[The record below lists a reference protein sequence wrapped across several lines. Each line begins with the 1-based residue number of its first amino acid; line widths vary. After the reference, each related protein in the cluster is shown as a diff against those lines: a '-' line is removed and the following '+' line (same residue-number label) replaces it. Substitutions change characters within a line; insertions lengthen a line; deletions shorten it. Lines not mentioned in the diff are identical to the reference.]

1 VVVLAVQAA
10 SNRQSDMNPSFP
22 PASIATLME
31 QMAKMTSQREQ
42 RELERALLQLLGGF
56 LESASISLYAVRYPD
71 SLPELK
77 LLQVSDDHGN
87 LVTPDTG
94 GWIVAGDDARKA
106 IALGRDNRG
115 PWEYGGHIWQVIY
128 QKNTIIALLQI
139 EHRPL
144 LEEEASFLSGMV
156 RIHENYLRL
165 LYDAERDM
173 LTGLLNRR
181 SFDARLYELLEQGS
195 GQQTLALVDI
205 DHFKR
210 VNDRYG
216 HIVGDEVLLLVAHH
230 MEQTLGQH
238 AQLYRYGGEEFG
250 IVLRGEPD
258 LAHARLDTLRQN
270 IAAFV
275 FPQVGRVTISV
286 GHVTIN
292 GQMLPANVV
301 EQADRALY
309 YAKENGRNQVCAYAQ
324 LLQQGNIGPQIT
336 HEGDIELF

>member
-1 VVVLAVQAA
+1 MDQHAQ
-10 SNRQSDMNPSFP
+10 PS
-22 PASIATLME
+22 SIATLME

-42 RELERALLQLLGGF
+42 RELERALLELVSAF
-56 LESASISLYAVRYPD
+56 LQSDSIALYGVRYAE

-77 LLQVSDDHGN
+77 LLQVAEKDSQIS
-87 LVTPDTG
+87 PDSC
-94 GWIVAGDDARKA
+94 GWLPAGDDARKA
-106 IALGRDNRG
+106 IAIGRDHRA

-128 QKNTIIALLQI
+128 QKNNIIALLQI
-139 EHRPL
+139 EHGPL
-144 LEEEASFLSGMV
+144 TPDELGFLSGMV

-181 SFDARLYELLEQGS
+181 SFDARLYELLDNPDYQH
-195 GQQTLALVDI
+195 TLALVDI
-205 DHFKR
+205 DHFKL

-230 MEQTLGQH
+230 MEQVLGAH

-250 IVLRGEPD
+250 IILRDEPQ
-258 LAHARLDTLRQN
+258 LAMTRLEALREN
-270 IAAFV
+270 IASFN
-275 FPQVGRVTISV
+275 FPQVGAVKISMGYV
-286 GHVTIN
+286 LIG

-309 YAKENGRNQVCAYAQ
+309 YAKENGRNQTCAYTQ
-324 LLQQGNIGPQIT
+324 LLQRGEIAAQIPY
-336 HEGDIELF
+336 EGDIELF

>member
-1 VVVLAVQAA
+1 MDQH
-10 SNRQSDMNPSFP
+10 FP

-42 RELERALLQLLGGF
+42 RELERALLELVGAF
-56 LESASISLYAVRYPD
+56 LQSESISLYGVRHAE

-77 LLQVSDDHGN
+77 LLQVSGEDDSLISPEGC
-87 LVTPDTG
+87 
-94 GWIVAGDDARKA
+94 GWLAAGSDARKA
-106 IALGRDNRG
+106 IAIGRENRR
-115 PWEYGGHIWQVIY
+115 PWEYSGHIWQVIY
-128 QKNTIIALLQI
+128 QKNNIIALLQI
-139 EHRPL
+139 EHGPL
-144 LEEEASFLSGMV
+144 TDDELGFLTGMV

-181 SFDARLYELLEQGS
+181 SFDARLYELLDQAD
-195 GQQTLALVDI
+195 QQHTLALVDI
-205 DHFKR
+205 DHFKL
-210 VNDRYG
+210 VNDHYG

-230 MEQTLGQH
+230 MEQVLGLH

-250 IVLRGEPD
+250 IILRDEPQ
-258 LAHARLDTLRQN
+258 LAMARLEALREN
-270 IAAFV
+270 IAAFT
-275 FPQVGRVTISV
+275 FPQVGQVNISIGYV
-286 GHVTIN
+286 LID

-309 YAKENGRNQVCAYAQ
+309 YAKENGRNQTCAYTQ
-324 LLQQGNIGPQIT
+324 LLQAGQIVAKVA

>member
-1 VVVLAVQAA
+1 MNA
-10 SNRQSDMNPSFP
+10 SYT

-31 QMAKMTSQREQ
+31 QMAKMTSQREL
-42 RELERALLQLLGGF
+42 RELERALLELLGNF
-56 LESASISLYAVRYPD
+56 LGCNTISLYGVRNPETE
-71 SLPELK
+71 PELK
-77 LLQVSDDHGN
+77 LLQVNDGN
-87 LVTPDTG
+87 DRLVTPEDS
-94 GWIVAGDDARKA
+94 GWLAAGDEARKA
-106 IALGRDNRG
+106 IAIGRDNRA
-115 PWEYGGHIWQVIY
+115 PWQYGGHVWQVVY
-128 QKNTIIALLQI
+128 QKNSIIALLQI

-181 SFDARLYELLEQGS
+181 SFDARLYELLEQGN

-205 DHFKR
+205 DHFKL

-230 MEQTLGQH
+230 MEQILGPY

-250 IVLRGEPD
+250 IILRGEPA
-258 LAHARLDTLRQN
+258 LAHMRLEQLRLD
-270 IAAFV
+270 IAGFI
-275 FPQVGRVTISV
+275 FPQIGHITISI
-286 GHVTIN
+286 GHVGIL

-309 YAKENGRNQVCAYAQ
+309 YAKEHGRNQVCAYDQ
-324 LLQQGNIGPQIT
+324 LLQQGNIAPHT
-336 HEGDIELF
+336 SYEGDIELF

>member
-1 VVVLAVQAA
+1 
-10 SNRQSDMNPSFP
+10 MNPSFP

-42 RELERALLQLLGGF
+42 RELERALLQLLGSF
-56 LESASISLYAVRYPD
+56 LGSCSISLYAVRYPD

-77 LLQVSDDHGN
+77 LLQVSDDQGN
-87 LVTPDTG
+87 LITPDSG
-94 GWIVAGDDARKA
+94 GWIVAGADARKA
-106 IALGRDNRG
+106 IAIGRDDRA
-115 PWEYGGHIWQVIY
+115 PWYYGGHIWQVIY

-139 EHRPL
+139 EHDPL
-144 LEEEASFLSGMV
+144 AEEETGFLSGMV

-195 GQQTLALVDI
+195 GQQTLALIDI
-205 DHFKR
+205 DHFKQ
-210 VNDRYG
+210 VNDRFG

-250 IVLRGEPD
+250 IILRDEPE
-258 LAHARLDTLRQN
+258 LAHGRLETLRQN
-270 IAAFV
+270 IAAFT
-275 FPQVGRVTISV
+275 FPQVGCVTISI
-286 GHVTIN
+286 GHVTIS

-309 YAKENGRNQVCAYAQ
+309 YAKEHGRNQVCAYTQ
-324 LLQQGNIGPQIT
+324 LLRQGQIAPQVL

>member
-1 VVVLAVQAA
+1 
-10 SNRQSDMNPSFP
+10 
-22 PASIATLME
+22 
-31 QMAKMTSQREQ
+31 MAKMTSQREQ

-56 LESASISLYAVRYPD
+56 LDSGSISLYAVRYPD

-77 LLQVSDDHGN
+77 LLQVSDDQGL
-87 LVTPDTG
+87 LVTPEG
-94 GWIVAGDDARKA
+94 CGWIVAGADARKA
-106 IALGRDNRG
+106 IVIGRERRG

-144 LEEEASFLSGMV
+144 LEEETSFLSGMV

-181 SFDARLYELLEQGS
+181 SFDARLYELLEQSS

-205 DHFKR
+205 DHFKL

-230 MEQTLGQH
+230 MEQILGPY

-250 IVLRGEPD
+250 IILRDDPA
-258 LAHARLDTLRQN
+258 LAQTRLDTLRQS
-270 IAAFV
+270 IAAFS
-275 FPQVGRVTISV
+275 FPQV
-286 GHVTIN
+286 GHVTISIGHVGIQ

-309 YAKENGRNQVCAYAQ
+309 YAKEHGRNQVCAYDQ
-324 LLQQGNIGPQIT
+324 LLQQGNITPKAA

>member
-1 VVVLAVQAA
+1 MDQHL
-10 SNRQSDMNPSFP
+10 P
-22 PASIATLME
+22 PTSIATLME

-42 RELERALLQLLGGF
+42 RELERALLELVGAF
-56 LESASISLYAVRYPD
+56 LQSESISLYGVRHAE

-77 LLQVSDDHGN
+77 LLQVSGEDDSLISPEGC
-87 LVTPDTG
+87 
-94 GWIVAGDDARKA
+94 GWLPAGDDARKA
-106 IALGRDNRG
+106 IAIGRDNRA

-128 QKNTIIALLQI
+128 QKNNIIALLQI
-139 EHRPL
+139 EHGAL
-144 LEEEASFLSGMV
+144 TDDELGFLTGMV

-181 SFDARLYELLEQGS
+181 SFDARLYELLDKPDYQH
-195 GQQTLALVDI
+195 TLALVDI
-205 DHFKR
+205 DHFKL

-230 MEQTLGQH
+230 MEQVLGLH

-250 IVLRGEPD
+250 IILRDEPQ
-258 LAHARLDTLRQN
+258 LAMTRLEALREN
-270 IAAFV
+270 IATFN
-275 FPQVGRVTISV
+275 FPQVGQVNISMGYV
-286 GHVTIN
+286 LIG

-309 YAKENGRNQVCAYAQ
+309 YAKENGRNQTCAYSQ
-324 LLQQGNIGPQIT
+324 LLQDGQIVAKVA